1 MPVKAYSYMRF
12 SSAAQREGDSLRR
25 QLQAAKDWAA
35 ARPDVELDTTTR
47 DLGVSAYK
55 GEHRVRGALASFLKR
70 IEQGDIPTGSYF
82 LIESFD
88 RLSRETEMVAVNLL
102 TSITL
107 AGIKVV
113 TLVDGHEYHAG
124 SDAMDIMRAV
134 IVMSRAH
141 NENKARAQKLREAW
155 ADKKRRARET
165 GEVLSRRGPAWTKF
179 DERSKKFVLVAD
191 RAEIV
196 QRIFDECNQ
205 GLGITAISSRLN
217 AEKVPPFVKGSDGW
231 HQGYVLT
238 ILRSP
243 SVCGY
248 YQPTLTT
255 NNPGQRMGRE
265 ADGDIIENYYPR
277 VIEDA
282 TFYIAQDML
291 ARRNKRGGGK
301 GRRGKTFANLLLGLG
316 RCEKCGGTLILGS
329 RANSSAVRHFR
340 CYQQSRKHNCDNTTR
355 YLATDVEDRLMYFL
369 QRARM
374 NEDRAAPDTAAL
386 VVKLAQIDDVKR
398 RMETLLDQLEE
409 RVPGVAER
417 LASRRD
423 ELNELEKEAAE
434 LRMNVERRAKT
445 RGDESIRNTIEWLGV
460 VEGNAPDAEV
470 YLARAKAN
478 AMLNDLFDFIM
489 PADGGIYVGMG
500 DRFRWIGEDMMTF
513 DIPMPNI
520 DGTIT
525 GKELGDYRGPLEFA
539 DEAH

>member
-1 MPVKAYSYMRF
+1 MTVKAYSYLRF

-35 ARPDVELDTTTR
+35 TRPDVELDTTTR

-55 GEHRVRGALASFLKR
+55 GEHRVRGALSSFLKR
-70 IEQGDIPTGSYF
+70 IEQGDIAPGSY
-82 LIESFD
+82 LLVESFD

-107 AGIKVV
+107 AGIRVV
-113 TLVDGHEYHAG
+113 TLTDGHEYHAG

-155 ADKKRRARET
+155 ADKKKRARET

-179 DERSKKFVLVAD
+179 DDRTKRFKLIGE

-196 QRIFDECNQ
+196 RRIFEECNE
-205 GLGITAISSRLN
+205 GLGITAIASRLN
-217 AEKVPPFVKGSDGW
+217 ADKVAPFVKGSDGW

-255 NNPGQRMGRE
+255 NRPGQRMGRE
-265 ADGDIIENYYPR
+265 ADGDVIEDYYPR

-282 TFYIAQDML
+282 TFYKAQDMI

-301 GRRGKTFANLLLGLG
+301 GRRGKTFANLLIGLG
-316 RCEKCGGTLILGS
+316 RCESCGGTLILGS

-340 CYQQSRKHNCDNTTR
+340 CYHQSRKHRCDNATR
-355 YLATDVEDRLMYFL
+355 YLATEVEERLMFFL
-369 QRARM
+369 MRARM
-374 NEDRAAPDTAAL
+374 NENQSAPDAAAL
-386 VVKLAQIDDVKR
+386 TVKLAQIDDVKR

-417 LASRRD
+417 LKERRV
-423 ELNELEKEAAE
+423 ELTALEQEAAD
-434 LRMNVERRAKT
+434 LRMSIERRTKT
-445 RGDESIRNTIEWLGV
+445 RGDEAIRNTIEWLKV
-460 VEGNAPDAEV
+460 VEGEAPDAEV
-470 YLARAKAN
+470 YMARAKAN
-478 AMLNDLFDFIM
+478 AMLNDLLDFVM
-489 PADGGIYVGMG
+489 PADGGIYIGMG
-500 DRFRWIGEDMMTF
+500 DKFRWIGEDMMTF
-513 DIPMPNI
+513 DLPMPEAE
-520 DGTIT
+520 TIT
-525 GKELGDYRGPLEFA
+525 GKELAEYRGPLEFA
-539 DEAH
+539 A